1 VEEPKP
7 VPPKTEQQKLQP
19 IKVENQPNKEPI
31 NEKNDK

>member
-7 VPPKTEQQKLQP
+7 VPPKTEQQKPQP
-19 IKVENQPNKEPI
+19 INVENQPNKEPI